1 MKNVCRNNHC
11 DHEQQDEGQETR
23 DGGQGTVFA
32 SRPTSLVPKLSHR
45 NAEDTEGFTENGTK
59 DKEQGTVFASRPT
72 SLVPKLSHRN
82 AEDTEGFTE
91 NGTTQITSK
100 VIRRGTNGDP
110 SFLRETNGWLWSPLF
125 ASLRNEA
132 SQRSKL

>member
-1 MKNVCRNNHC
+1 MLIRNFPQI
-11 DHEQQDEGQETR
+11 DFR
-23 DGGQGTVFA
+23 DIFLA
-32 SRPTSLVPKLSHR
+32 
-45 NAEDTEGFTENGTK
+45 TEF
-59 DKEQGTVFASRPT
+59 
-72 SLVPKLSHRN
+72 
-82 AEDTEGFTE
+82 TEGFTE

-100 VIRRGTNGDP
+100 VNRRGTNGDP